1 MAIYEQREM
10 DMLFRHKTQ
19 IYLNIFFSIQ
29 LKCFN
34 KRFSKLKKK
43 VLKVGYTKMGN

>member
-1 MAIYEQREM
+1 MVINCSRQSEWTVAIYEQREM

-29 LKCFN
+29 LF
-34 KRFSKLKKK
+34 
-43 VLKVGYTKMGN
+43 Y